1 MRISLQSHGKYLGV
15 LITFI
20 ALFAVAF
27 LFDFEVLRGYIE
39 RAGVWAP
46 VLFILLKISTIVF
59 APLSGGPLYPLVGAF
74 FGFFPGILYALIG
87 DFIGYTIAFM
97 LSRHLGHPIVRKLT
111 AGHDRTM
118 IARIVSHV
126 GTAKGFLQACLALG
140 FAPDLLSYGA
150 GLSRLPYPIFIAII
164 MPLSA
169 VVSTILVLFGSAL
182 GGGSDITY
190 ALMLPVGAIALMLVG
205 GYFFLRA
212 ILKKDLSSPPEL

>member
-1 MRISLQSHGKYLGV
+1 MRITLRGNEKYLGV
-15 LITFI
+15 LLTFI

-27 LFDFEVLRGYIE
+27 LFDFEVLKGYVAQ
-39 RAGVWAP
+39 AGVWAP
-46 VLFILLKISTIVF
+46 VLFILLKISTVVF

-74 FGFFPGILYALIG
+74 FGFFPGIIYALIG
-87 DFIGYTIAFM
+87 DFIGYTIAFF
-97 LSRHLGHPIVRKLT
+97 LSRKLGHPIVQKLT

-118 IARIVSHV
+118 ISRIVSHV
-126 GTAKGFLQACLALG
+126 GTAKGFFQACIALG

-182 GGGSDITY
+182 GGGGDMTY
-190 ALMLPVGAIALMLVG
+190 ALLLPVGAIALMLVG
-205 GYFFLRA
+205 GFFFLRA
-212 ILKKDLSSPPEL
+212 ILKKDLSAPPEL